1 MKNALIFS
9 SDFIGHRQIYVFVL
23 SHLLHELGFKL
34 HIAGNFSEILKNS
47 FYLDLLKSDE
57 RILKID
63 TVGIDGYGLGI
74 SHDAFVD
81 LQNRYDID
89 LTIFTEADDHIPLF
103 NSQISFSKR
112 RFRGRVIGIFLRPN
126 YYNYNFN
133 LINKIKYLKRLNRTW
148 KSDMRLFYEVLNPH
162 FKLLDVSLFIDDF
175 FVTKNKTATWLPD
188 VFQQYA
194 DKLVPEEKAEQR
206 AWIEKLEAFKN
217 ENIGS
222 TLILYFGT
230 AQKRRGYEQLLRLSV
245 ENKACF
251 IHCGVR
257 NEKETYE
264 TDTEELRKILEKD
277 NRLFE
282 TNEYIA
288 DPICIE
294 YFFCSVSH
302 LILPYQ
308 NFYGSSGVMLQA
320 LSYKIPVLVPDIGVM
335 GYRTKKYNLGM
346 TFSEKSSSLTEQF
359 IRFLETP
366 KESYRDSIEYYMNF
380 QSADQLKRVL
390 VDAINGLR
398 SKPLFPI

>member
-9 SDFIGHRQIYVFVL
+9 PDFIGHRQIYVFVL
-23 SHLLHELGFKL
+23 SHILHELGYKL

-47 FYLDLLKSDE
+47 FYLDLIKSDE
-57 RILKID
+57 RIIKID

-81 LQNRYDID
+81 LQNRYGID
-89 LTIFTEADDHIPLF
+89 LTIFTEADNHIQLF
-103 NSQISFSKR
+103 NSQIFFNKN
-112 RFRGRVIGIFLRPN
+112 RFRGRIIGIFLRPN
-126 YYNYNFN
+126 YYNFNFN
-133 LINKIKYLKRLNRTW
+133 LINKIKYIKRLNRTW
-148 KSDMRLFYEVLNPH
+148 KSDARLFYEVLNPQ
-162 FKLLDVSLFIDDF
+162 FKLLDVSLFIDDYF
-175 FVTKNKTATWLPD
+175 ATKKKSATWLPD

-194 DKLVPEEKAEQR
+194 DKLVLEEKAEQR
-206 AWIEKLEAFKN
+206 EWIKKLETFKS

-222 TLILYFGT
+222 PLILYFGT
-230 AQKRRGYEQLLRLSV
+230 AQKRRGYEQLLKLSV
-245 ENKACF
+245 ENMACF

-288 DPICIE
+288 DPVCIE

-302 LILPYQ
+302 LILPYK

-320 LSYKIPVLVPDIGVM
+320 LSYNIPVLVPDTGVM

-346 TFSEKSSSLTEQF
+346 TFSEKTSSLTEQF
-359 IRFLETP
+359 IRFKQTP
-366 KESYRDSIEYYMNF
+366 KETYRDSIEYYMNF
-380 QSADQLKRVL
+380 QSADLLERVL
-390 VDAINGLR
+390 VDSINGVK
-398 SKPLFPI
+398 SKTIIPL